1 MNEVISGD
9 FFVLK
14 SLQTKESYK
23 VNLSNIKAPK
33 CSTTK
38 SDGEKWGDEAKEF
51 MRKKYV
57 GKKVFVK
64 IDQIKNIK
72 KDDNEFT
79 FTNATISY

>member
-1 MNEVISGD
+1 
-9 FFVLK
+9 
-14 SLQTKESYK
+14 
-23 VNLSNIKAPK
+23 
-33 CSTTK
+33 
-38 SDGEKWGDEAKEF
+38 

-64 IDQIKNIK
+64 IDQIRNIK